1 MKSSKQSLGITG
13 QLRIGMKVF
22 QKWGIKGVKTIMET
36 EKIFKSP
43 FTGYGIIVGR
53 KPVKNWSN

>member
-36 EKIFKSP
+36 EKIFKSH
-43 FTGYGIIVGR
+43 FTRYGIIVGR